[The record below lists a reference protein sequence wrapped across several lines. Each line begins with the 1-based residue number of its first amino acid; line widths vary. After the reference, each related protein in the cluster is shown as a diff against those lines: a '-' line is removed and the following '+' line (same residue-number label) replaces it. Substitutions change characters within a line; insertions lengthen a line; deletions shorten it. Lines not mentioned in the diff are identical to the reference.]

1 MQERGTK
8 MFFDST
14 PDFLYPDFFEAGKF
28 KLSKNLFRRVRARD
42 SINSIFSSQTKYTI
56 KSGQTPDEIAYDLLG
71 NSDHYWTILLINNIT
86 DTQTQWPFDD
96 YELDKIIEDRYGNL
110 ADKIRHWE
118 TKEVKDSYDNIVLD
132 SGIIIEVFSNTTAQN
147 ASSYTPTWSWTY
159 AYSRSDSAVTERT
172 LTGSDLYPTTN
183 REYEHQLNDLK
194 REIWIPQPSSISM
207 MESEIEELL
216 EYDTEYKITKEG
228 WRESEPV

>member
-1 MQERGTK
+1 

-14 PDFLYPDFFEAGKF
+14 PNFLYPDFFEAGKF

-42 SINSIFSSQTKYTI
+42 SINSIFSSSTKYTV
-56 KSGQTPDEIAYDLLG
+56 KSGQTPDQIAYELLG
-71 NSDHYWTILLINNIT
+71 DTEHYWTILLINNIT
-86 DTQTQWPFDD
+86 DTQTQWPYDD
-96 YELDKIIEDRYGNL
+96 YELDKIIEDRYGDL

-118 TKEVKDSYDNIVLD
+118 TKEVKDSYNNIVLE

>member
-1 MQERGTK
+1 

-14 PDFLYPDFFEAGKF
+14 PNFLYPDFFEAGKF

-42 SINSIFSSQTKYTI
+42 SINSIFSSSVKYTI
-56 KSGQTPDEIAYDLLG
+56 KSGQTPDEIAFDLLG
-71 NSDHYWTILLINNIT
+71 DSSHYWTILLLNNIT

-194 REIWIPQPSSISM
+194 REIWIPQPSSISL

>member
-1 MQERGTK
+1 

-14 PDFLYPDFFEAGKF
+14 PNFLYPDFFEAGKF

-42 SINSIFSSQTKYTI
+42 SINSIFSSSTKYTV
-56 KSGQTPDEIAYDLLG
+56 KSGQTPDEIAFDILG
-71 NSDHYWTILLINNIT
+71 DSSHYWTILLLNNIT

-194 REIWIPQPSSISM
+194 REIWIPQPSSISL

>member
-1 MQERGTK
+1 

-42 SINSIFSSQTKYTI
+42 SINSIFSSSTKYI
-56 KSGQTPDEIAYDLLG
+56 VKSGQTPDQIAYELLG
-71 NSDHYWTILLINNIT
+71 DTEHYWTILLINNIT

-96 YELDKIIEDRYGNL
+96 YELDKIIEDRYGDL

-118 TKEVKDSYDNIVLD
+118 TKEVKDSYDNIVLE

-194 REIWIPQPSSISM
+194 REIWIPQPSSISL

-228 WRESEPV
+228 WRESEPVS

>member
-1 MQERGTK
+1 

-14 PDFLYPDFFEAGKF
+14 PNFLYPDFFEAGKF

-42 SINSIFSSQTKYTI
+42 SINSIFSSSVKYTI
-56 KSGQTPDEIAYDLLG
+56 KSGQTPDQIAYDLLG
-71 NSDHYWTILLINNIT
+71 DTEHYWTILLINNIT
-86 DTQTQWPFDD
+86 DTQTQWPYDD
-96 YELDKIIEDRYGNL
+96 YELDKIIEDRYGDL

-118 TKEVKDSYDNIVLD
+118 TKEVKDSYDNIVLE

-228 WRESEPV
+228 WRESEPVS

>member
-1 MQERGTK
+1 

-14 PDFLYPDFFEAGKF
+14 PNFLYPDFFEAGKF

-42 SINSIFSSQTKYTI
+42 SINSIFSSSTKYTV

-71 NSDHYWTILLINNIT
+71 DSSHYWTILLINNIT

-96 YELDKIIEDRYGNL
+96 YELDKIIEDRYGTL
-110 ADKIRHWE
+110 ANKIRHWE
-118 TKEVKDSYDNIVLD
+118 TKEVKDSYNNIVLD

-194 REIWIPQPSSISM
+194 REIWIPQPSSISL

>member
-1 MQERGTK
+1 

-14 PDFLYPDFFEAGKF
+14 PNFLYPDFFEAGKF
-28 KLSKNLFRRVRARD
+28 KLSKNLFRKVRARD
-42 SINSIFSSQTKYTI
+42 SINSIFSSSTKYTV
-56 KSGQTPDEIAYDLLG
+56 KSGQTPDQIAYDLLG
-71 NSDHYWTILLINNIT
+71 DTEHYWTILLINNIT

-96 YELDKIIEDRYGNL
+96 YELDKIIEDRYGTL

-118 TKEVKDSYDNIVLD
+118 TKEVKDSYGDIVLE

>member
-1 MQERGTK
+1 

-14 PDFLYPDFFEAGKF
+14 PNFLYPDFFEAGKF

-42 SINSIFSSQTKYTI
+42 SINSIFSSSVKYTI
-56 KSGQTPDEIAYDLLG
+56 KSGQTPDQIAYDLLG
-71 NSDHYWTILLINNIT
+71 DTEHYWTILLINNIT
-86 DTQTQWPFDD
+86 DTQTQWPYDD
-96 YELDKIIEDRYGNL
+96 YELDKIIEDRYGDL

-118 TKEVKDSYDNIVLD
+118 TKEVKDSYDNIVLE

-216 EYDTEYKITKEG
+216 EYDTEYKITNEG
-228 WRESEPV
+228 WRQSEPVS

>member
-1 MQERGTK
+1 
-8 MFFDST
+8 MFFEST

-42 SINSIFSSQTKYTI
+42 SINSIFSSSTKYTV

-71 NSDHYWTILLINNIT
+71 DSSHYWTILLINNIT

>member
-1 MQERGTK
+1 

-14 PDFLYPDFFEAGKF
+14 PNFLYPDFFEAGKF

-42 SINSIFSSQTKYTI
+42 SINSIFSSSTKYTV
-56 KSGQTPDEIAYDLLG
+56 KSGQTPDQIAYDLLG
-71 NSDHYWTILLINNIT
+71 DTEHYWTILLLNNIT
-86 DTQTQWPFDD
+86 DTQTQWPYDD

-118 TKEVKDSYDNIVLD
+118 TKEVKDSYNNIVLE

-194 REIWIPQPSSISM
+194 REIWIPQPSSISL

>member
-1 MQERGTK
+1 

-14 PDFLYPDFFEAGKF
+14 PNFLYPDFFEAGKF

-42 SINSIFSSQTKYTI
+42 SINSIFSSSTKYI
-56 KSGQTPDEIAYDLLG
+56 VKSGQTPDEIAFDLLG
-71 NSDHYWTILLINNIT
+71 DSSHYWTILLINNIT

-118 TKEVKDSYDNIVLD
+118 TKEVKDSYNNIVLD

-194 REIWIPQPSSISM
+194 REIWIPQPSSISL

-228 WRESEPV
+228 WRESEPVS

>member
-1 MQERGTK
+1 
-8 MFFDST
+8 MFFEST

-28 KLSKNLFRRVRARD
+28 KLSKNLFRRVRSRD
-42 SINSIFSSQTKYTI
+42 SINAIFSSATKYTI
-56 KSGQTPDEIAYDLLG
+56 KSGQTPDQIAYDLLG
-71 NSDHYWTILLINNIT
+71 DTEHYWTILLINNIT

-118 TKEVKDSYDNIVLD
+118 TKEVKDSYGNIVLE

-228 WRESEPV
+228 WRESEPVS

>member
-1 MQERGTK
+1 
-8 MFFDST
+8 MFFEST

-28 KLSKNLFRRVRARD
+28 KLSKNLFRKVRARD
-42 SINSIFSSQTKYTI
+42 SINAIFSSSVKYTI
-56 KSGQTPDEIAYDLLG
+56 KSGQTPDEIAFDLLG
-71 NSDHYWTILLINNIT
+71 DSSHYWTILLINNIT

-194 REIWIPQPSSISM
+194 REIWIPQPSSISL

-228 WRESEPV
+228 WRESEPVS

>member
-1 MQERGTK
+1 
-8 MFFDST
+8 MFFEST

-42 SINSIFSSQTKYTI
+42 SINSIFSSSTKYTV

-71 NSDHYWTILLINNIT
+71 DSSHYWTILLINNIT

-118 TKEVKDSYDNIVLD
+118 TKEVKDSYNNIVLD

-228 WRESEPV
+228 WRESEPVS

>member
-1 MQERGTK
+1 

-14 PDFLYPDFFEAGKF
+14 PNFLYPDFFEAGKF
-28 KLSKNLFRRVRARD
+28 KLSKNLFRRVRSRD
-42 SINSIFSSQTKYTI
+42 SVNAIFSSSTKYTI
-56 KSGQTPDEIAYDLLG
+56 KSGQTPDQIAYDLLG
-71 NSDHYWTILLINNIT
+71 NSSHYWTILLINNIT

-96 YELDKIIEDRYGNL
+96 YELDKIIEDRYGTL

-118 TKEVKDSYDNIVLD
+118 TKEVKDSYNNIVLD
-132 SGIIIEVFSNTTAQN
+132 AGIIIEVFSNTTAQN

>member
-1 MQERGTK
+1 
-8 MFFDST
+8 MFFEST

-42 SINSIFSSQTKYTI
+42 SINAIFSSASKYTI
-56 KSGQTPDEIAYDLLG
+56 KSGQTPDQIAYDLLG
-71 NSDHYWTILLINNIT
+71 DTEHYWTILLINNIT
-86 DTQTQWPFDD
+86 DTQTQWPYDD
-96 YELDKIIEDRYGNL
+96 YELDKIIEDRYGDL

-118 TKEVKDSYDNIVLD
+118 TKEVKDSYGNVVLE

-194 REIWIPQPSSISM
+194 REIWIPQPSSISL

-228 WRESEPV
+228 WRESEPVS

>member
-1 MQERGTK
+1 

-14 PDFLYPDFFEAGKF
+14 PNFLYPDFFEAGKF
-28 KLSKNLFRRVRARD
+28 KLSKNLFRKVRARD
-42 SINSIFSSQTKYTI
+42 SINAIFSSSTKYTI

-71 NSDHYWTILLINNIT
+71 DSSHYWTILLINNIT

-194 REIWIPQPSSISM
+194 REIWIPQPSSISL

>member
-1 MQERGTK
+1 

-14 PDFLYPDFFEAGKF
+14 PNFLYPDFFEAGKF

-42 SINSIFSSQTKYTI
+42 SINSIFSSSTKYTI
-56 KSGQTPDEIAYDLLG
+56 KSGQTPDQIAYDLLG
-71 NSDHYWTILLINNIT
+71 DTEHYWTILLINNIT
-86 DTQTQWPFDD
+86 DTQTQWPYDD

-118 TKEVKDSYDNIVLD
+118 TKEVKDSYNNIVLD

-159 AYSRSDSAVTERT
+159 AYSRSDDAVTERT

>member
-1 MQERGTK
+1 

-14 PDFLYPDFFEAGKF
+14 PNFLYPDFFEAGKF

-42 SINSIFSSQTKYTI
+42 SINSIFSSSTKYTV
-56 KSGQTPDEIAYDLLG
+56 KSGQTPDQIAYDLLG
-71 NSDHYWTILLINNIT
+71 DTEHYWTILLINNIT

-118 TKEVKDSYDNIVLD
+118 TKEVKDSYNNIVLE

>member
-1 MQERGTK
+1 

-42 SINSIFSSQTKYTI
+42 SINSVFTSSTKYII
-56 KSGQTPDEIAYDLLG
+56 KSGETPDEIAYNLLG
-71 NSDHYWTILLINNIT
+71 DSEHYWTILLLNNIT
-86 DTQTQWPFDD
+86 DTQTDWPYDD
-96 YELDKIIEDRYGNL
+96 YELDKIIEDRYGTL

-118 TKEVKDSYDNIVLD
+118 TKEVKNSFDDIVLN
-132 SGIIIEVFSNTTAQN
+132 SGIIIEVFSNTTTQN
-147 ASSYTPTWSWTY
+147 ASSYIPTWSFTY
-159 AYSRSDSAVTERT
+159 PHSWSIDSNGKVTNILERT
-172 LTGSDLYPTTN
+172 LTGANLYPTTN

-194 REIWIPQPSSISM
+194 REIWIPNRSSISM

-216 EYDTEYKITKEG
+216 EYDTEYKITSEG
-228 WRESEPV
+228 WRESEPVS

>member
-1 MQERGTK
+1 

-14 PDFLYPDFFEAGKF
+14 PNFLYPDFFEAGKF

-42 SINSIFSSQTKYTI
+42 SINSIFSSSTKYTV
-56 KSGQTPDEIAYDLLG
+56 KSGQTPDQIAYDLLG
-71 NSDHYWTILLINNIT
+71 DSSHYWTILLINNIT

-110 ADKIRHWE
+110 ANKIRHWE

-228 WRESEPV
+228 WRESEPVS

>member
-1 MQERGTK
+1 

-14 PDFLYPDFFEAGKF
+14 PNFLYPDFFEAGKF

-42 SINSIFSSQTKYTI
+42 SINSIFSSSTKYTI

-118 TKEVKDSYDNIVLD
+118 TKEVKDSYNNIVLD

-194 REIWIPQPSSISM
+194 REIWIPQPSSISL

>member
-1 MQERGTK
+1 

-14 PDFLYPDFFEAGKF
+14 PNFLYPDFFEAGKF

-42 SINSIFSSQTKYTI
+42 SINAIFSSSAKYTI
-56 KSGQTPDEIAYDLLG
+56 KSGQTPDQIAYDLLG
-71 NSDHYWTILLINNIT
+71 DSSHYWTILLINNIT
-86 DTQTQWPFDD
+86 NTQTQWPFDD
-96 YELDKIIEDRYGNL
+96 YELDKIIEDRYGTL

-118 TKEVKDSYDNIVLD
+118 TKEVKDSYSNIVLD
-132 SGIIIEVFSNTTAQN
+132 SGIIIEIFSNTTAQN

-159 AYSRSDSAVTERT
+159 VYSRSDSAVTERT

-207 MESEIEELL
+207 MESEVEELL

-228 WRESEPV
+228 WRESEPVS

>member
-1 MQERGTK
+1 

-14 PDFLYPDFFEAGKF
+14 PNFLYPDFFEAGKF

-42 SINSIFSSQTKYTI
+42 SVNAIFSSSTKYTI
-56 KSGQTPDEIAYDLLG
+56 KSGQTPDEIAFDLLG
-71 NSDHYWTILLINNIT
+71 DSSHYWTILLINNIT

-96 YELDKIIEDRYGNL
+96 YELDKIIEDRYGTL

-118 TKEVKDSYDNIVLD
+118 TKEVKDSYGDIVLE

>member
-1 MQERGTK
+1 

-14 PDFLYPDFFEAGKF
+14 PNFLYPDFFEAGKF

-42 SINSIFSSQTKYTI
+42 SINAIFSSSVKYTI
-56 KSGQTPDEIAYDLLG
+56 KSGQTPDQIAYDLLG
-71 NSDHYWTILLINNIT
+71 DSSHYWTILLINNIT
-86 DTQTQWPFDD
+86 NTQTQWPYDD
-96 YELDKIIEDRYGNL
+96 YELDKIIEDRYGTL

-118 TKEVKDSYDNIVLD
+118 TKEVKDSYSNIVLD

-159 AYSRSDSAVTERT
+159 VYSRSDSAVTERT

-228 WRESEPV
+228 WRESEPVS

>member
-1 MQERGTK
+1 
-8 MFFDST
+8 MFFEST
-14 PDFLYPDFFEAGKF
+14 PNFLYPDFFEAGKF

-42 SINSIFSSQTKYTI
+42 SINSIFSSSVKYTI
-56 KSGQTPDEIAYDLLG
+56 KSGQTPDQIAYDLLG
-71 NSDHYWTILLINNIT
+71 DTEHYWTILLINNIT
-86 DTQTQWPFDD
+86 DTQTQWPYDD
-96 YELDKIIEDRYGNL
+96 YELDKIIEDRYGDL

-118 TKEVKDSYDNIVLD
+118 TKEVKDSYDNIVLE

-194 REIWIPQPSSISM
+194 REIWIPQPSSISL

-228 WRESEPV
+228 WRESEPVS

>member
-1 MQERGTK
+1 

-14 PDFLYPDFFEAGKF
+14 PNFLYPDFFEAGKF

-42 SINSIFSSQTKYTI
+42 SINSIFSSSTKYTI
-56 KSGQTPDEIAYDLLG
+56 KSGQTPDQIAYELLG
-71 NSDHYWTILLINNIT
+71 DTEHYWTILLINNIT

>member
-1 MQERGTK
+1 
-8 MFFDST
+8 MFFEST

-28 KLSKNLFRRVRARD
+28 KLSKNLFRRVRTRD
-42 SINSIFSSQTKYTI
+42 SINAIFSSSTKYTI
-56 KSGQTPDEIAYDLLG
+56 KSGQTPDEIAYELLG
-71 NSDHYWTILLINNIT
+71 DSSHYWTILLINNIT

-194 REIWIPQPSSISM
+194 REIWIPQPSSISL

-228 WRESEPV
+228 WRESEPVS

>member
-1 MQERGTK
+1 

-14 PDFLYPDFFEAGKF
+14 PNFLYPDFFEAGKF

-42 SINSIFSSQTKYTI
+42 SINSIFSSSTKYTV

-71 NSDHYWTILLINNIT
+71 DSSHYWTILLINNIT

-110 ADKIRHWE
+110 ANKIRHWE
-118 TKEVKDSYDNIVLD
+118 TKEVKDSYNNIVLD

>member
-1 MQERGTK
+1 
-8 MFFDST
+8 MFFEST

-28 KLSKNLFRRVRARD
+28 KLSKNLFRKVRARD
-42 SINSIFSSQTKYTI
+42 SINAIFSSSVKYTI
-56 KSGQTPDEIAYDLLG
+56 KSGQTPDEIAFDLLG
-71 NSDHYWTILLINNIT
+71 DSSHYWTILLINNIT
-86 DTQTQWPFDD
+86 DTQTQWPYDD

-118 TKEVKDSYDNIVLD
+118 TKEVKNSYGDIVLE

-159 AYSRSDSAVTERT
+159 VYSRSDSAVTERT

-228 WRESEPV
+228 WRQSEPVS

>member
-1 MQERGTK
+1 

-14 PDFLYPDFFEAGKF
+14 PNFLYPDFFEAGKF

-42 SINSIFSSQTKYTI
+42 SINSIFSSSVKYTI
-56 KSGQTPDEIAYDLLG
+56 KSGQTPDQIAYDLLG
-71 NSDHYWTILLINNIT
+71 DSSHYWTILLINNIT

-118 TKEVKDSYDNIVLD
+118 TKEVKDSYNNIVLD

>member
-1 MQERGTK
+1 

-14 PDFLYPDFFEAGKF
+14 PNFLYPDFFEAGKF

-42 SINSIFSSQTKYTI
+42 SINSIFSSSVKYTI
-56 KSGQTPDEIAYDLLG
+56 KSGQTPDEIAYELLG
-71 NSDHYWTILLINNIT
+71 DSSHYWTILLINNIT

-118 TKEVKDSYDNIVLD
+118 TKEVKDSYDNIVLE

-194 REIWIPQPSSISM
+194 REIWIPQPSSISL

-228 WRESEPV
+228 WRESEPVS

>member
-1 MQERGTK
+1 

-42 SINSIFSSQTKYTI
+42 SINSIFSSSTKYTV
-56 KSGQTPDEIAYDLLG
+56 KSGQTPDEIAFDLLG
-71 NSDHYWTILLINNIT
+71 DSSHYWTILLLNNIT

-118 TKEVKDSYDNIVLD
+118 TKEVKDSYDNIVLE

>member
-1 MQERGTK
+1 

-14 PDFLYPDFFEAGKF
+14 PNFLYPDFFEAGKF

-42 SINSIFSSQTKYTI
+42 SINSIFSSSTKYTV
-56 KSGQTPDEIAYDLLG
+56 KSGQTPDQIAYELLG
-71 NSDHYWTILLINNIT
+71 DTEHYWTILLINNIT

-96 YELDKIIEDRYGNL
+96 YELDKIIEDRYGSL

-118 TKEVKDSYDNIVLD
+118 TKEVKDSYDNIVLE

-147 ASSYTPTWSWTY
+147 VSNYTPTWSWTY

-194 REIWIPQPSSISM
+194 REIWIPQPSSISLM
-207 MESEIEELL
+207 QSEIEELL

-228 WRESEPV
+228 WRESEPVS

>member
-1 MQERGTK
+1 

-14 PDFLYPDFFEAGKF
+14 PNFLYPDFFEAGKF

-42 SINSIFSSQTKYTI
+42 SINSIFSSSVKYTI
-56 KSGQTPDEIAYDLLG
+56 KSGQTPDEIAYELLG
-71 NSDHYWTILLINNIT
+71 DSSHYWTILLINNIT

-118 TKEVKDSYDNIVLD
+118 TKEVKDSYNNIVLD

-194 REIWIPQPSSISM
+194 REIWIPQPSSISL

>member
-1 MQERGTK
+1 

-14 PDFLYPDFFEAGKF
+14 PNFLYPDFFEAGKF
-28 KLSKNLFRRVRARD
+28 KLSKNLFRRVTARD
-42 SINSIFSSQTKYTI
+42 SINSIFSSSTKYI
-56 KSGQTPDEIAYDLLG
+56 VKSGQTPDEIAFDLLG
-71 NSDHYWTILLINNIT
+71 DSSHYWTILLINNIT

-118 TKEVKDSYDNIVLD
+118 TKEVKDSYNNIVLD

-194 REIWIPQPSSISM
+194 REIWIPQPSSISL

>member
-1 MQERGTK
+1 
-8 MFFDST
+8 MFFEST

-42 SINSIFSSQTKYTI
+42 SINAIFSSASKYTI
-56 KSGQTPDEIAYDLLG
+56 KSGQTPDQIAYDLLG
-71 NSDHYWTILLINNIT
+71 DTEHYWTILLINNIT

-118 TKEVKDSYDNIVLD
+118 TKEVKDSYDNIVLE

-194 REIWIPQPSSISM
+194 REIWIPQPSSISL

-228 WRESEPV
+228 WRESEPVS